1 VGKTTLYRMFGSLF
15 YAGYFVHNGIL
26 YKGAHPSMVTLDEFD
41 RAQPLIGRADPAT
54 GAAAQ
59 KARNEEPVDEAGAL
73 DLAVHGPTRLKAQSR
88 DLPYVGL
95 IRCGVCGGQVTGAVV
110 KKPSGRTYTY
120 YHCQGKGGCPRR
132 CLREDRLEALIDA
145 ELARTDLLPEFY
157 DWALEDIARSS
168 AQEHEAREAV
178 RVQRERALKS
188 AEHQIENLVGMRL
201 RDLITDEEFTT
212 RRSALVLERE
222 RLREEAAACASE
234 PGSAHT
240 ACTNAVEYSKNARM
254 WLRSGDTSI
263 KRIVARNLGSNFVL
277 KDGNLLLEPH
287 PLLVRVRDEYPALEA
302 RYRRIK
308 LAGTGSQS
316 TKKRHLEAV
325 RSTWSGIWDANRT
338 LVGKGIRFPD
348 VAGMVRGDGFPPV
361 LGRTHLGVSVPMRN
375 AA

>member
-26 YKGAHPSMVTLDEFD
+26 YKGAHPSMITLDEFD

-54 GAAAQ
+54 GAAQ
-59 KARNEEPVDEAGAL
+59 KARNEEPGDEAGAL

-120 YHCQGKGGCPRR
+120 YHCQGKRGCPRR
-132 CLREDRLEALIDA
+132 CLREDRLEVLIDA

-168 AQEHEAREAV
+168 AQEYEAREAV

-188 AEHQIENLVGMRL
+188 AERQIENLVGMRL
-201 RDLITDEEFTT
+201 RDLITDEEFTV
-212 RRSALVLERE
+212 RRSSLVLERD
-222 RLREEAAACASE
+222 RLREEAAASTNE
-234 PGSAHT
+234 PGRAQTS
-240 ACTNAVEYSKNARM
+240 CTNAVEFSKNART
-254 WLRSGDTSI
+254 WLRLGDSSI
-263 KRIVARNLGSNFVL
+263 KRIVARNLGSNYVL
-277 KDGNLLLEPH
+277 KDRNLFLEPH
-287 PLLVRVRDEYPALEA
+287 PMLVRIRDEYPVLEA
-302 RYRRIK
+302 QYRRIK
-308 LAGTGSQS
+308 LAEDGSES
-316 TKKRHLEAV
+316 TKKQRLHAV
-325 RSTWSGIWDANRT
+325 RSTWSGMWDANRT
-338 LVGKGIRFPD
+338 LAGQGEHFPN
-348 VAGMVRGDGFPPV
+348 VAEMLRCSGFPPV
-361 LGRTHLGVSVPMRN
+361 PVRTASVVSAPLRN